1 MLLFPCALTAVIMG
15 QGTSPLSPAGRDPSP
30 GGHPDSRRPG
40 RAAIERKI
48 PMSQS
53 TVPDTPEC
61 LTDSSFWDENKQS
74 FLDWLRERHNYT
86 PLTIKL
92 LCKQTGGDYNKVM
105 RWYRQRYRY
114 ENDRKQYLINTNPFL
129 KMEENKNG

>member
-1 MLLFPCALTAVIMG
+1 
-15 QGTSPLSPAGRDPSP
+15 
-30 GGHPDSRRPG
+30 
-40 RAAIERKI
+40 
-48 PMSQS
+48 MSQS

-92 LCKQTGGDYNKVM
+92 LCKQTGSDYNKVM
-105 RWYRQRYRY
+105 SWYRQRYRY
-114 ENDRKQYLINTNPFL
+114 ETIVNNNPFSN
-129 KMEENKNG
+129 MEENQNG

>member
-1 MLLFPCALTAVIMG
+1 MLLNFWICVIPIG
-15 QGTSPLSPAGRDPSP
+15 NKSKNTNNQKGR
-30 GGHPDSRRPG
+30 
-40 RAAIERKI
+40 I
-48 PMSQS
+48 PISQS
-53 TVPDTPEC
+53 TVPDPPEC

-105 RWYRQRYRY
+105 SWYRQRYRY